1 MGDALT
7 GAPAIDMYHSQKTS
21 VAHVEGTQIANFL
34 LPNAKNSV
42 ILSVLSPGRQDIK
55 QDRLNC

>member
-7 GAPAIDMYHSQKTS
+7 GAPAIDMYHSQNTS
-21 VAHVEGTQIANFL
+21 VGTQIANFL
-34 LPNAKNSV
+34 LPDAKNSV